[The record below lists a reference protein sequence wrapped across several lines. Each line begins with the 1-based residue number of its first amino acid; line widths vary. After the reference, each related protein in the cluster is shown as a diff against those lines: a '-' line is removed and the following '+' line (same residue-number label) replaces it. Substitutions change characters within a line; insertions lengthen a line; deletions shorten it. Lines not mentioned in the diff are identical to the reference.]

1 MKKAKII
8 VLSIA
13 FAFALT
19 ACQGNVTEK
28 ENVISEEI
36 ADEVSKEQDLLTEG
50 NKVSDD
56 AKADDDSV
64 AGGNSGDF
72 ENTEESEAVKDEQV
86 DNTVWENDELVSVYV
101 TDKVNVRYGPST
113 DAEVYIKA
121 DRGTSFSK
129 IGEEGEWT
137 VVEWDGN
144 EYYIFSEY
152 VREKKTPGDGSGHM
166 VAIDAGHQSR
176 GNYDK
181 EPVGPGA
188 TEMKAKVSSGTEGK
202 TSGLAEYEL
211 NLQVS
216 LKLKD
221 MLEARG
227 YEVYMIRETNEVD
240 ISNSERAQ
248 MAYDSGADIFVRIH
262 ANGSENTS
270 ANGAMTIC
278 PTPANPY
285 VADLYETSKSLSE
298 CILDEMTLNTG
309 AKKERVW
316 ETDTMSGINWSLLPV
331 TIVEMGYMTNP
342 DEDLKMADE
351 AYQQLI
357 AEGIANGI
365 DLYFSSGQSAILQ

>member
-8 VLSIA
+8 VLTIVL
-13 FAFALT
+13 AFALT
-19 ACQGNVTEK
+19 ACQGNVAEK
-28 ENVISEEI
+28 ENILNNEISEET
-36 ADEVSKEQDLLTEG
+36 SHEQDLFTEG

-56 AKADDDSV
+56 AKADDNSADS
-64 AGGNSGDF
+64 
-72 ENTEESEAVKDEQV
+72 ENTEGTEEVEDEPV
-86 DNTVWENDELVSVYV
+86 DNTVRENVEPVSVYV

-113 DAEVYIKA
+113 DAEVYIQA

-137 VVEWDGN
+137 VIEWDGN

-152 VREKKTPGDGSGHM
+152 VREKKMPGDGSGRM

-221 MLEARG
+221 VLEERG

-270 ANGAMTIC
+270 VNGAMTIC

-316 ETDTMSGINWSLLPV
+316 ETDTMSGINWSLIPV

-365 DLYFSSGQSAILQ
+365 DLYFTSGQSEILQ

>member
-19 ACQGNVTEK
+19 ACQGNVAEK
-28 ENVISEEI
+28 ENLNNEISGET
-36 ADEVSKEQDLLTEG
+36 SHEQDLLTEG
-50 NKVSDD
+50 NNVSDD

-64 AGGNSGDF
+64 AGGNSGDL

-86 DNTVWENDELVSVYV
+86 DNTVWENDEPVSVYV

-152 VREKKTPGDGSGHM
+152 VREKKTPGDGSGRM

-216 LKLKD
+216 LKLKNV
-221 MLEARG
+221 LEERG

-278 PTPANPY
+278 PTSANPY
-285 VADLYETSKSLSE
+285 IADLYESSKSLSE

-316 ETDTMSGINWSLLPV
+316 ETDTMSGINWSLIPV